1 MNNDCRPLIS
11 YYATESYPEPL
22 TVSQFL
28 AAKYFCKTVHLTYL
42 TEFSIRLPLRIA
54 LPSRQLHN
62 QFNNRNTRKR
72 TKICSKVTIKAP
84 ERCQWPCYGVFI
96 VNFEQVTAGLLLAC
110 TISHNYYINFQKHL
124 FYDAYK
130 NSCSEV
136 LENSSEKNPDRVHFS
151 SSCKSLYCKSIK

>member
-54 LPSRQLHN
+54 LPSPQLHN

-96 VNFEQVTAGLLLAC
+96 VKFEYISHLVLMFLLL
-110 TISHNYYINFQKHL
+110 TLS
-124 FYDAYK
+124 
-130 NSCSEV
+130 
-136 LENSSEKNPDRVHFS
+136 R
-151 SSCKSLYCKSIK
+151 